1 MVEEIS
7 VVIIVKNGE
16 KTIGKTLE
24 SIHDFNDVVV
34 YDNGSTD
41 KTLSIAKNYPN
52 VNLIQGDFSGFGP
65 TKNKAATFAKNNWI
79 LSLDADEVIDSD
91 FVNGL
96 KEKHLNR
103 QTIYLIFRKN
113 YYKNTHIKHCWNND
127 KIIRLYHCQHTK
139 FDNKKVHEKVL
150 LKDLNVE
157 LLTGFVDH
165 YPYDSITD
173 FVKKLDIY
181 SSEFARDN
189 AGKKKSSPIK
199 AVLNG
204 GFSFFKTYFIKRG
217 FLDGYAGLVIAFSH
231 MATNFYKYIKLYELN
246 QKK

>member
-1 MVEEIS
+1 MVDQIS

-16 KTIGKTLE
+16 KVISKTLE
-24 SIHDFNDVVV
+24 SIQDFNDVVV

-41 KTLSIAKNYPN
+41 KTLSIVKNYSN
-52 VNLIQGDFSGFGP
+52 VNLIQGSFSGFGP

-79 LSLDADEVIDSD
+79 LSLDADEVIGND

-103 QTIYLIFRKN
+103 HTIYQIFRKN
-113 YYKNTHIKHCWNND
+113 YYKNTHIEHCWSND
-127 KIIRLYHCQHTK
+127 KIVRLYHCQQTR
-139 FDNKKVHEKVL
+139 FNNKKVHESVL
-150 LKDLNVE
+150 SKGLNVE
-157 LLTGFVDH
+157 LLPGFIDH

-173 FVKKLDIY
+173 FVQKLDIY

-189 AGKKKSSPIK
+189 VGKKQSSPIK

-204 GFSFFKTYFIKRG
+204 GFSFFKTYFMKRG

>member
-1 MVEEIS
+1 MVDQIS

-16 KTIGKTLE
+16 KVISKTLE
-24 SIHDFNDVVV
+24 SIQDFNDVVV

-41 KTLSIAKNYPN
+41 KTLSIVKNYSN
-52 VNLIQGDFSGFGP
+52 VNLIQGSFSGFGP

-79 LSLDADEVIDSD
+79 LSLDADEVIGND

-103 QTIYLIFRKN
+103 HTIYQIFRKN
-113 YYKNTHIKHCWNND
+113 YYKNTHIKHCWSND
-127 KIIRLYHCQHTK
+127 KIVRLYHCQQTR
-139 FDNKKVHEKVL
+139 FNNKKVHESVL
-150 LKDLNVE
+150 SKGLNVE
-157 LLTGFVDH
+157 LLQGFIDH

-173 FVKKLDIY
+173 FVQKLDIY

-189 AGKKKSSPIK
+189 VGKKQSSPIK

-204 GFSFFKTYFIKRG
+204 GFSFFKTYFMKRG